1 MVGRAVLFFFFF
13 FFFFCLVEVEVF
25 ERKKKMSGR
34 KGKRAIER
42 ARLSFLLALFR
53 DAAP

>member
-13 FFFFCLVEVEVF
+13 FFFFLVEVEVF

>member
-13 FFFFCLVEVEVF
+13 FFFFWSWSWFLCG
-25 ERKKKMSGR
+25 KKKLSGR

>member
-13 FFFFCLVEVEVF
+13 FFFFFVVVVGF
-25 ERKKKMSGR
+25 VWKKKMSGR